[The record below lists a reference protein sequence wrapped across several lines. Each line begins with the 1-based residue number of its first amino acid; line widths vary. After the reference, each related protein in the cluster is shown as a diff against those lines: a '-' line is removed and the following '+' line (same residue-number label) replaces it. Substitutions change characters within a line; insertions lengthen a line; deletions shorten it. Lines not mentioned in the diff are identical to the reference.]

1 MSEVRTYRAATMQE
15 ALSIVRKEI
24 GVDAVILHTRHVT
37 QRRLI
42 PFLKGRD
49 QVEVTVGVGVNV
61 RSHAAA
67 ETDASNSTP
76 GNSQP
81 ATSPNASDSR
91 PAGVGSRLDAILDDA
106 PSAAS
111 PEPLSPLSKAAQL
124 AAELER
130 RNAEKARLAESL
142 SNLESTTKSRQ
153 PDPSDEVSATSKA
166 VSDSAFLQHI
176 TGDGAAAS
184 ETESTPTADATS
196 ADGDS
201 AAGCSTDA
209 ELADAAPP
217 RNQAASLAAAARSI
231 REVDAGSST
240 EVAAKL
246 DTLQRMMENLTRSS
260 HFRGADEIPTE
271 LFDVYT
277 HLIDADIGDDL
288 ARELIFGLRKDC
300 SPEQLHDPDACRG
313 LLSRRVESEIRIAD
327 PIKPA
332 SGRRRIVALV
342 GPTGVGKTTT
352 IAKLAANF
360 RLRDGIRM
368 GLVTVDTYRIAA
380 VEQLRTYAE
389 IIDLPMKVVTSPQE
403 MRRALDELAD
413 LDLVLIDTAGR
424 SPRDELKIQE
434 LKQMLGEASVDE
446 VHLVMSLTASVRSI
460 KMTCDQFQPVSPT
473 ALILTKLDEA
483 AGTGSLVSV
492 SREVSLPF
500 SYLTTGQ
507 DVPED
512 IEPANASRIARLVLG
527 QDRLFD

>member
-1 MSEVRTYRAATMQE
+1 MQE
-15 ALSIVRKEI
+15 ALAIVRKEV

-61 RSHAAA
+61 REH
-67 ETDASNSTP
+67 
-76 GNSQP
+76 
-81 ATSPNASDSR
+81 ATSESSATSTSAAPPSSSITPSGNGRSV
-91 PAGVGSRLDAILDDA
+91 PGIGSRLDAIIDD
-106 PSAAS
+106 PPETGS
-111 PEPLSPLSKAAQL
+111 PELLNPVEKAARL

-130 RNAEKARLAESL
+130 RNAEKARLQQSL
-142 SNLESTTKSRQ
+142 SNLESAVQVSQ
-153 PDPSDEVSATSKA
+153 PETVEPETEVSETQPEKLEAPADHQTS
-166 VSDSAFLQHI
+166 
-176 TGDGAAAS
+176 
-184 ETESTPTADATS
+184 DAP
-196 ADGDS
+196 
-201 AAGCSTDA
+201 
-209 ELADAAPP
+209 L
-217 RNQAASLAAAARSI
+217 NQAAGLAAAAQSI
-231 REVDAGSST
+231 RDIDRESEENGDSD
-240 EVAAKL
+240 VAAKL
-246 DTLQRMMENLTRSS
+246 DALQRMMENLTKTSQ
-260 HFRGADEIPTE
+260 FRGAEEIPTE

-277 HLIDADIGDDL
+277 DLIDADIEDDL
-288 ARELIFGLRKDC
+288 ARELVFGLRKSC
-300 SPEQLHDPDACRG
+300 SPEQIHDPAACRS
-313 LLSRRVESEIRIAD
+313 LLSARVESEVSIAD
-327 PIKPA
+327 PIQPTT
-332 SGRRRIVALV
+332 GRRKVVALV

-434 LKQMLGEASVDE
+434 LKQMLGEADVDE

-460 KMTCDQFQPVSPT
+460 KMTCEQFQPVNPT
-473 ALILTKLDEA
+473 ALVLTKLDEA
-483 AGTGSLVSV
+483 AGMGSLVSV
-492 SREVSLPF
+492 SREVCLPF

-512 IEPANASRIARLVLG
+512 IEPANPSRIARLVLG